1 MVLQSQKFTESG
13 KVLASRNL
21 RSQFAVHNLCVV
33 IWVCPECERTFA
45 RNKQGHICA
54 PAMTVEAYFAAE
66 GPERERPIFEAVLAF
81 AETLGPVLVEPVAV
95 GIFLKRART
104 FVELRPK
111 TKWIELSF
119 GLHRRIDH
127 SRISK
132 IIGVSGG
139 RTFHAVRLVTPE
151 DVTEPITD
159 WITEAYDLT
168 PA

>member
-1 MVLQSQKFTESG
+1 MSL
-13 KVLASRNL
+13 
-21 RSQFAVHNLCVV
+21 
-33 IWVCPECERTFA
+33 
-45 RNKQGHICA
+45 
-54 PAMTVEAYFAAE
+54 EAYFAAD

-81 AETLGPVLVEPVAV
+81 AETLGPVLIEPVAI

-111 TKWIELSF
+111 SKWIELSF
-119 GLHRRIDH
+119 GLDHKIDH

-139 RTFHAVRLVTPE
+139 RTFHAVRLITPD
-151 DVTEPITD
+151 DVNEPVTD

-168 PA
+168 PAD

>member
-1 MVLQSQKFTESG
+1 
-13 KVLASRNL
+13 
-21 RSQFAVHNLCVV
+21 
-33 IWVCPECERTFA
+33 
-45 RNKQGHICA
+45 
-54 PAMTVEAYFAAE
+54 MTVEAYFAAG

-81 AETLGPVLVEPVAV
+81 AETLGSVLVEPVAV

-104 FVELRPK
+104 FVELRPR

-119 GLHRRIDH
+119 GLHRKIDH

-139 RTFHAVRLVTPE
+139 RTFHAVRLATPE
-151 DVTEPITD
+151 DVTEPVTD

-168 PA
+168 PAD

>member
-1 MVLQSQKFTESG
+1 
-13 KVLASRNL
+13 
-21 RSQFAVHNLCVV
+21 
-33 IWVCPECERTFA
+33 
-45 RNKQGHICA
+45 
-54 PAMTVEAYFAAE
+54 
-66 GPERERPIFEAVLAF
+66 
-81 AETLGPVLVEPVAV
+81 VLVEPVAV

-119 GLHRRIDH
+119 GLHRKIDH

-151 DVTEPITD
+151 DVNELVTD
-159 WITEAYDLT
+159 WIAEAYDLT
-168 PA
+168 PADRDPTLSLHPQRHHPPLTSVSKAGRRTNLFPAYEGRYR

>member
-1 MVLQSQKFTESG
+1 
-13 KVLASRNL
+13 
-21 RSQFAVHNLCVV
+21 
-33 IWVCPECERTFA
+33 
-45 RNKQGHICA
+45 
-54 PAMTVEAYFAAE
+54 MTVEAYFAAD
-66 GPERERPIFEAVLAF
+66 GPERERPIFEATLAF

-119 GLHRRIDH
+119 GLQRKIEH

-151 DVTEPITD
+151 DVTEPVTD

-168 PA
+168 PAE